1 MIGVLAAVV
10 AAVAVALGVAGLVLA
25 ARNRGPGKPLLQ
37 GILLLQLLLLV
48 QAGIAVTKLLQGQRP
63 EELGA
68 FTGYLI
74 VSALLVPGGA
84 VWSLDEKSRYGTLIL
99 ASVCLVVA
107 VLQQRLVGLWATV
120 D

>member
-10 AAVAVALGVAGLVLA
+10 AAVAVTLGVAGLVLA
-25 ARNRGPGKPLLQ
+25 ALDREPGKPLLQ

-68 FTGYLI
+68 FAGYLI

-107 VLQQRLVGLWATV
+107 VLQQRLVGIWATV